1 MTPRPLLP
9 SQFRSHRTSELAFFY
24 MNAKEQV
31 LELCK
36 DGLIYFGKILFPS
49 AFYVESPEFHKEIV
63 ENLMDRSI
71 LQIMFQAP
79 RGFGKSTLLLL
90 FVLHHLFFD
99 KGNKVILIQSK
110 TRPLAL
116 DRLSTVKALLKSYL
130 VSDLFETNINE
141 DTSSTWRED
150 KIQFKFYNIITGEH
164 QEVMIRAIGTG
175 MPARGMLVGDTR
187 ITLYLLDDPDDEDN
201 CKTKE
206 AMDDN
211 LSKFLGN
218 KEGVDPR
225 NGRTIVIG
233 TPIREGCIVDRLN
246 GNFGWVTKVY
256 DSIDET
262 NKVSIW
268 EQYRSYEWI
277 MDKKR
282 EYEELGMRWKW
293 YAEFRCQI
301 SGEEDRLF
309 KNWKYWGGQLE
320 RNGDNSY
327 LKITHRNKQEL
338 PIPDIIPVNVFLGI
352 DPASSTKSTADYSVT
367 FRIAYDGRNIYVLP
381 YFRKRTTPLGHAE
394 QIIETIK
401 QDRPVR
407 GHVESVAYQEMLR
420 TYLRQRLNEEDLYL
434 PGLELKINPRSEKS
448 SRLER
453 MQPYFATG
461 RIWIMDNMPELEDE
475 FNMYPRGKHDDLL
488 DGLELSSKRLYP
500 PDHTVETEGD
510 ENDYE
515 KYFLRQSGTNT
526 GWQRV

>member
-1 MTPRPLLP
+1 M
-9 SQFRSHRTSELAFFY
+9 S
-24 MNAKEQV
+24 AKQQV
-31 LELCK
+31 IELCK
-36 DGLIYFGKILFPS
+36 EDLLYFGKILFPT
-49 AFYVESPEFHKEIV
+49 AFYAESPEFHKEIV

-79 RGFGKSTLLLL
+79 RGFGKSTILLL

-130 VSDLFETNINE
+130 VSDLFGTAINE

-150 KIQFKFYNIITGEH
+150 KIQFKFYNIITGEN

-246 GNFGWVTKVY
+246 GNFGWVTKIY

-262 NKVSIW
+262 NQVSIW

-309 KNWKYWGGQLE
+309 KDWKYWGGSLDD
-320 RNGDNSY
+320 GF
-327 LKITHRNKQEL
+327 LKITHKNKQEL
-338 PIPDIIPVNVFLGI
+338 PTPELIPVNVFLGI

-367 FRIAYDGRNIYVLP
+367 FRVAYDGKNLYILP
-381 YFRKRTTPLGHAE
+381 YYRKRVTPLVHAE
-394 QIIETIK
+394 QIVETVR
-401 QDRPVR
+401 QDKPTR
-407 GHVESVAYQEMLR
+407 GHVETVGYQEMLR
-420 TYLRQRLNEEDLYL
+420 TYLRQRLDEEGLYL
-434 PGLELKINPRSEKS
+434 PGLELKFNPRTEKS
-448 SRLER
+448 ARLETL
-453 MQPYFATG
+453 QPFFATG
-461 RIWIMDNMPELEDE
+461 RVWLMENMLELEDE

-488 DGLELSSKRLYP
+488 DGLYYATRRLIA
-500 PDHTVETEGD
+500 PDHIIQGTED
-510 ENDYE
+510 DS
-515 KYFLRQSGTNT
+515 KYMPFQYLNRKRNN
-526 GWQRV
+526 WIKV